1 MNVNDAQIDARQAGF
16 LAKLAHSDVEIDRGR
31 QAGGQVY
38 QILRRAIAELDLMPN
53 EPVSEQAVAAALQL
67 SRTPIREAFLLL
79 AEEGLLDAYPQ
90 LGTFVAPLRL
100 DTIHR
105 SQFVREALECAIARR
120 AAELINEA
128 AAKSLR
134 ATLKR
139 QRSLAKAK
147 DWQAFYAADEQMHED
162 ICRLSGVVDVW
173 KTVQSAKI
181 HLDRVRRLTL
191 PIHDRIENVLE
202 QHAAIVDAIIDSHPD
217 RAEAAARVHMRDVL
231 HLIPAL
237 REGAPHLFA
246 RPTVYRRQNPSNLK
260 EAM

>member
-1 MNVNDAQIDARQAGF
+1 MNDNDAQLDVRAESF
-16 LAKLAHSDVEIDRGR
+16 LAKIAHSDIEIDRGR

-38 QILRRAIAELDLMPN
+38 RILRKAIADLDLMPN

-79 AEEGLLDAYPQ
+79 VEEGLLDAYPQ

-120 AAELINEA
+120 AAELISEP
-128 AAKSLR
+128 AAKALR

-139 QRSLAKAK
+139 QRSLARAK
-147 DWQAFYAADEQMHED
+147 DWEAFYAADEEMHED
-162 ICRLSGVVDVW
+162 ICRLSGIVDVW
-173 KTVQSAKI
+173 KTVQSAKV

-202 QHAAIVDAIIDSHPD
+202 QHAAIVDAIAASDPD
-217 RAEAAARVHMRDVL
+217 RAEAAARAHMRDVL
-231 HLIPAL
+231 HLIPTL
-237 REGAPHLFA
+237 RESSPHLFN
-246 RPTVYRRQNPSNLK
+246 RPVMFRRQNASG
-260 EAM
+260 

>member
-1 MNVNDAQIDARQAGF
+1 MNDNDAQLDARPGSF
-16 LAKLAHSDVEIDRGR
+16 LAKIALSDVEIDRGR

-38 QILRRAIAELDLMPN
+38 RILRKAIAELDLMPN

-79 AEEGLLDAYPQ
+79 VEEGLLDAYPQ

-120 AAELINEA
+120 AAELISEP
-128 AAKSLR
+128 AAKALR

-139 QRSLAKAK
+139 QRALAKAK
-147 DWQAFYAADEQMHED
+147 DWEAFYAADEEMHED

-202 QHAAIVDAIIDSHPD
+202 QHAAIVDAILASDSD
-217 RAEAAARVHMRDVL
+217 RAEAAVRVHMRDVL

-237 REGAPHLFA
+237 RESSPHLFT
-246 RPTVYRRQNPSNLK
+246 RPTVFRRQNTSV
-260 EAM
+260 